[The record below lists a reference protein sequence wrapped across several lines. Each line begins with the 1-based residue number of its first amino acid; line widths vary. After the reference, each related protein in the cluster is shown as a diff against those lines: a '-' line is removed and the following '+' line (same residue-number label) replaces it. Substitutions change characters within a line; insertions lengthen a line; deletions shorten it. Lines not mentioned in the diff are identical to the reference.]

1 MIAEHFCA
9 TVFIWVH
16 VIKATQYTGLKAT
29 PKNTGKKATKI
40 YRNIGYNE
48 YTGLKATAFLNTQ
61 EKRLHFLNIQEKRLH
76 FSNIQEKGYTFWI
89 YRAETCLTV
98 HDIKSLGANTHCVCL
113 EHYYS
118 VDFPWWF
125 DRKISFFSF
134 LCKTA
139 YDMMIGK
146 KMLSNDR
153 NSKLHFVIW
162 QKNCFS
168 LQVWTEISNQSGNQ
182 IF

>member
-1 MIAEHFCA
+1 MQGTSGYDIVVYPDGSTSIRKKRSEVLTPNFPSQLP
-9 TVFIWVH
+9 TFLS
-16 VIKATQYTGLKAT
+16 LK
-29 PKNTGKKATKI
+29 
-40 YRNIGYNE
+40 
-48 YTGLKATAFLNTQ
+48 LKVYLSKSWNVSIIMYF
-61 EKRLHFLNIQEKRLH
+61 
-76 FSNIQEKGYTFWI
+76 FS
-89 YRAETCLTV
+89 
-98 HDIKSLGANTHCVCL
+98 THCVFL
-113 EHYYS
+113 EHYYW

-125 DRKISFFSF
+125 DRKMSFFSF

-139 YDMMIGK
+139 YNMMIGK

-168 LQVWTEISNQSGNQ
+168 WQIWTEISNQSRNQ